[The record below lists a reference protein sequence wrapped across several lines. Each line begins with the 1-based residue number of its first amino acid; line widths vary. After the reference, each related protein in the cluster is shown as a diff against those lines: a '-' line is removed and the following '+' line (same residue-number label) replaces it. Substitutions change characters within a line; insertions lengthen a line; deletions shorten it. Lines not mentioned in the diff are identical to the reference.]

1 MGYKLKILLSLSPLT
16 FMSSSTSTSSISSRT
31 SSSTSTNS
39 STSSIRSSDD
49 LNILA
54 QGENNLWLIRY
65 SSTGY
70 L

>member
-16 FMSSSTSTSSISSRT
+16 FMSSSTSTSSISSST

-39 STSSIRSSDD
+39 STSSSDD